1 MLIYL
6 FYMKLF
12 YFYLF
17 SIIFANKN
25 IMFEILIQISYDE

>member
-12 YFYLF
+12 FGFIEF

-25 IMFEILIQISYDE
+25 FMFEIL